1 MLQKIGTTYSDDE
14 TKYLNYFETKYNAKM
29 VSADISS
36 DFNYFR
42 KFTHV
47 ILSASSF
54 AFWATANIPHKCTVH
69 IPTHKQCNATS
80 NTSNILKWC
89 GHDVF
94 EYPNVKF
101 VNFNETLKNN

>member
-1 MLQKIGTTYSDDE
+1 MQLDYNYLRE
-14 TKYLNYFETKYNAKM
+14 KYLKYFETKYNAKM

-36 DFNYFR
+36 DFNYFS
-42 KFTHV
+42 KFKHI

-54 AFWATANIPHKCTVH
+54 AFWATANIPHNCVVH

-89 GHDVF
+89 GHEVF
-94 EYPNVKF
+94 EYPNLKF
-101 VNFNETLKNN
+101 DLSQICLIFRV